1 MGEMPKPGKKEK
13 IADFSI
19 VYKDVF
25 SWEWLYKT
33 VHTWLN
39 DEGWQAPEGGDK
51 WKEKNFIQRNLP
63 FGKEIWI
70 WWRLQKK
77 RGKYIMTYL
86 DVEYHVLGM
95 NDTEILHEGKKI
107 KVQKGEVEVFI
118 KAYIQ
123 RDPKGEISTLPWMRS
138 KMVKNWF
145 EKRWYKA
152 EYDQELAKLYND
164 AYRLQHAIKQYFD
177 IKGWIGEY
185 AGKPFIPK
193 KGF

>member
-1 MGEMPKPGKKEK
+1 
-13 IADFSI
+13 
-19 VYKDVF
+19 
-25 SWEWLYKT
+25 
-33 VHTWLN
+33 
-39 DEGWQAPEGGDK
+39 
-51 WKEKNFIQRNLP
+51 
-63 FGKEIWI
+63 
-70 WWRLQKK
+70 
-77 RGKYIMTYL
+77 MTYL